1 MGHDSIKVERT
12 ERIVTV
18 TIDRP
23 ESRNACTM
31 TMWLALRDAFR
42 EIAVSYA
49 RAVVLTGAHGNFCSG
64 AEIGTA
70 SSGEGFT
77 SNHLVNL
84 RMLAD
89 SVATVHACPVPVIAK
104 VDGICVGAGLGLAL
118 AADLL
123 YCSDR
128 ARFSA
133 IFAKLGLCP
142 DYGTS
147 WLLTRRVGIHKA
159 KEVTYTA
166 EMMSAERAVEIG
178 FVNGVV
184 PADSLDAKVAEVAQ
198 RIAGGPP
205 LALSMTKRMME
216 NAGSSSLAHAL
227 ETEALAQNVNLGTED
242 LKEAFLAFR
251 EKRPPEF
258 KGR

>member
-1 MGHDSIKVERT
+1 MAHESIRVQESGHV
-12 ERIVTV
+12 VTV

-31 TMWLALRDAFR
+31 PMWLALRDTFR
-42 EIAVSYA
+42 EIAVSGA
-49 RAVVLTGAHGNFCSG
+49 RAVVLTGANGNFCSG
-64 AEIGTA
+64 AEIGTS

-77 SNHLVNL
+77 KNHLTNL
-84 RMLAD
+84 RMLGD
-89 SVATVHACPVPVIAK
+89 SVATIHACPVPVIAK

-133 IFAKLGLCP
+133 IFAKVGLCP

-147 WLLTRRVGIHKA
+147 WLLTQRVGLHKA
-159 KEVTYTA
+159 KEVTFTA
-166 EMMSAERAVEIG
+166 EMMSAARAVEVG

-184 PADSLDAKVAEVAQ
+184 PAEGLDAKVDEVAG
-198 RIAGGPP
+198 RIAAGPP
-205 LALSMTKRMME
+205 IALSMSKRLLE
-216 NAGSSSLAHAL
+216 NASSSSLAHAL
-227 ETEALAQNVNLGTED
+227 ESEALAQNVNLGTGD
-242 LKEAFLAFR
+242 MKEAFLAFR
-251 EKRPPEF
+251 EKRSPAF
-258 KGR
+258 VGR